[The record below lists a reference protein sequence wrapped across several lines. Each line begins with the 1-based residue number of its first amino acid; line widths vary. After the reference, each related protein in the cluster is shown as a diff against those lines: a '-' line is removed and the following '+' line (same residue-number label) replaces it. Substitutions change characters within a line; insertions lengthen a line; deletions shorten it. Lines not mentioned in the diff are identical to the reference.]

1 MATRRGQ
8 YKSAFIAQAMG
19 IGGLKTLGLFA
30 AIALMILGASWV
42 TDKATTRNDASILSA
57 LASRISNDERFQNV
71 QIEVAGSIVSLK
83 GSVRLVQDRRDLVRT
98 ASHADHVR
106 SVNDQVS
113 VDAPWT
119 PDRFLRK
126 ELYEKLNNEQINGI
140 GLKVKRGIVTVRGEV
155 QTQADREHVLRLMSS
170 TEGVREVADRM
181 TVRTRRQA
189 AREHP
194 PALSR

>member
-1 MATRRGQ
+1 MA
-8 YKSAFIAQAMG
+8 IA
-19 IGGLKTLGLFA
+19 GLKALGWFA
-30 AIALMILGASWV
+30 AIAVTLVGASWV
-42 TDKATTRNDASILSA
+42 TDQAATRNDAFILSA
-57 LASRISNDERFQNV
+57 LTSKISSDERFRDI

-83 GSVRLVQDRRDLVRT
+83 GSVRLVQDRRDLVTT
-98 ASHADHVR
+98 ASQADHVR
-106 SVNDQVS
+106 GINDQVS
-113 VDAPWT
+113 VDTPWT

-126 ELYEKLNNEQINGI
+126 ELYQKLQNEQINGI
-140 GLKVKRGIVTVRGEV
+140 GLKVKKGLVTVRGEM
-155 QTQADREHVLRLMSS
+155 QTQADREHALRIIST